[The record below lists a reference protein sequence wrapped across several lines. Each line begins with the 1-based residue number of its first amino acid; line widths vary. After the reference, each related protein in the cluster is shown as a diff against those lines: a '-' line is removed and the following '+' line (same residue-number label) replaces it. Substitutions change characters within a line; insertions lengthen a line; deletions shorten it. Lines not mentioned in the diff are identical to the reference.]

1 MGKGGTIVA
10 GEFSKE
16 SNLNKVNTI
25 TSIIR
30 SRVQCPHMS
39 WCFKHNP
46 RRRSKRLKLK
56 HIKIWWMRTYFCDSF
71 HFLKTHLVD
80 NLILLQAVK
89 CLRGHRINNS
99 LTFLTESH
107 ITTTFANYLSK
118 SCVRFIR
125 HLNVKTSNFWLG
137 DSYSKISWWSAPAP
151 CPPPRLQMFR

>member
-1 MGKGGTIVA
+1 MMNDNV
-10 GEFSKE
+10 
-16 SNLNKVNTI
+16 
-25 TSIIR
+25 
-30 SRVQCPHMS
+30 
-39 WCFKHNP
+39 
-46 RRRSKRLKLK
+46 
-56 HIKIWWMRTYFCDSF
+56 FCDSF

-137 DSYSKISWWSAPAP
+137 DSYSKIS
-151 CPPPRLQMFR
+151 